1 MSTANPLSFLPE
13 NYLADKA
20 KRRANLIC
28 ASLFFVVVVAIG
40 SALALANRSLA
51 KIERQHQAVQ
61 KQYND
66 AAKRIEQVKQLQDK
80 QQIMSHQAELA
91 ASLLERV
98 PRSNLLAE
106 ITNALPTGVS
116 LVDLTMTS
124 KVRHQ
129 AAEPEK
135 TPMQLRKEQKQDKAK
150 GPEPKLYDVTI
161 KLTGVAGDDVEVA
174 QFIRNLSSSKLLQ
187 DVNLVVVN
195 ESKMGGD
202 PVRKF
207 ELDMMINPN
216 ADLQGEGL
224 K

>member
-1 MSTANPLSFLPE
+1 MSTANPMSFLPE
-13 NYLADKA
+13 NYLANKA
-20 KRRANLIC
+20 KRRTNFIC
-28 ASLFFVVVVAIG
+28 ASLFIIVIVAIG
-40 SALALANRSLA
+40 SALALATRSLHI
-51 KIERQHQAVQ
+51 IEQHHTVVQRQ
-61 KQYND
+61 YTE
-66 AAKRIEQVKQLQDK
+66 AAKRIEQVKLLQEK
-80 QQIMSHQAELA
+80 QQIMSRQAELA

-116 LVDLTMTS
+116 LVDLSMDS
-124 KVRHQ
+124 KVRPKP
-129 AAEPEK
+129 AEPVL
-135 TPMQLRKEQKQDKAK
+135 TPNELRKAQKEPK

-195 ESKMGGD
+195 EAKMGSD

-207 ELDMMINPN
+207 QLRMMINPA
-216 ADLQGEGL
+216 ADLQAEGL